1 MAYLQYKGKIMLNKI
16 YIQDCFSFLE
26 SLQDS
31 SIDLAII
38 DPPYN
43 LKVASWDSFRNEK
56 EFLDFSYKW
65 IDLLLAKMKKAEVF
79 ISLIPLI
86 IVHYFCI
93 IYKKKLCFKTSS
105 LGIKRRLKLYKKT
118 LCK

>member
-1 MAYLQYKGKIMLNKI
+1 MLNKI

-26 SLQDS
+26 SLLDS

-43 LKVASWDSFRNEK
+43 LKIASWDSFKNEK
-56 EFLDFSYKW
+56 EFLAFSYKW
-65 IDLLLAKMKKAEVF
+65 IELLLLKMKKTGVF

-86 IVHYFCI
+86 IVRYFCI
-93 IYKKKLCFKTSS
+93 TYKKKPCFKTPS
-105 LGIKRRLKLYKKT
+105 LGIKKMA
-118 LCK
+118 

>member
-1 MAYLQYKGKIMLNKI
+1 MLNKI

-65 IDLLLAKMKKAEVF
+65 IDLMLVKMKKSGSF
-79 ISLIPLI
+79 YIFNTPLSL
-86 IVHYFCI
+86 CI
-93 IYKKKLCFKTSS
+93 IFALLTRKSCVSKLHH
-105 LGIKRRLKLYKKT
+105 LV
-118 LCK
+118 